1 MNFARSCFVYIVAS
15 RSHNLYIGITNNLER
30 RILEHREGLVP
41 GFTKRYR
48 IHRLVYYEVFGH
60 IRAAIAREKQ
70 IKAWTRKK
78 KIALIEASNPTW
90 VDLEASLFSIPKK
103 QIPRP
108 KPRAS
113 G

>member
-1 MNFARSCFVYIVAS
+1 MNFSRSSFVYILAS
-15 RSHNLYIGITNNLER
+15 RSHNLYTGITNNLAR

-48 IHRLVYYEVFGH
+48 VHRLVYYEVFGQV
-60 IRAAIAREKQ
+60 RAAIAREKQ
-70 IKAWTRKK
+70 IKAWNRRKK
-78 KIALIEASNPTW
+78 VSLIEATNPGW
-90 VDLEASLFSIPKK
+90 IDLAESLFAITKK

-108 KPRAS
+108 KPEAS